1 MASAVEHQDC
11 VATIVEHSRLSQKL
25 EAICAQ
31 AMHRNHS
38 DIGGCGRHKPAP
50 QRLSVLGSKADV
62 LIRETES
69 SLGVDVDDAVLV
81 ARSSRDDLTGAIVSR
96 AHDEHLEQ
104 CEADQRD
111 EQNALYP
118 FHSSDGLVPNH
129 RVNLI
134 FCKGTD
140 VGTDSLGPNVGFDFA
155 LVQTQRF
162 LYRAPARSSTEDNWA
177 DFDGRYASLR
187 FSGALWKQ
195 KPAATKHCFGFPRRE
210 RRIGDSVA
218 EAGWIEPVSAVKF
231 PDKQGKNRES
241 LRFWPVSDRRR
252 PEKAFVCL
260 INLRIFPTQW
270 NS

>member
-118 FHSSDGLVPNH
+118 FHSSDALVPNH
-129 RVNLI
+129 RVSLI

-140 VGTDSLGPNVGFDFA
+140 VGMDSLGPNVGFNFA
-155 LVQTQRF
+155 RVQTQRF
-162 LYRAPARSSTEDNWA
+162 LYRAPARSSTEII
-177 DFDGRYASLR
+177 GRISTVAMRVCVSPVPFGSRSPPPQALFRISAQRMQNRGLCGGWDSLDR
-187 FSGALWKQ
+187 TRL
-195 KPAATKHCFGFPRRE
+195 R
-210 RRIGDSVA
+210 
-218 EAGWIEPVSAVKF
+218 VKF
-231 PDKQGKNRES
+231 PVKQGKYREF
-241 LRFWPVSDRRR
+241 LRFWPISSRQGA
-252 PEKAFVCL
+252 EKAFGY
-260 INLRIFPTQW
+260 
-270 NS
+270 